1 MDSMISVAPYKN
13 ILCDSN
19 ENAERLVRGVTSFK
33 YKLFVNKRNSIE
45 LKLEVCSVFSDRKMC
60 EYI

>member
-45 LKLEVCSVFSDRKMC
+45 LKLEACSVFSDRKMC